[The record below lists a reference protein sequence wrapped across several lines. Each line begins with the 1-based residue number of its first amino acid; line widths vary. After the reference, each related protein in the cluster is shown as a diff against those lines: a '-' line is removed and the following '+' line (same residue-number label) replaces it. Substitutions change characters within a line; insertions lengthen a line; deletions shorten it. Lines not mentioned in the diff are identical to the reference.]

1 MNEILKT
8 FNFVNT
14 LIKEYDNWYLLLRS
28 DQVTLGSLVLIEKSF
43 KNKYSEISSSSFLE
57 FGEIIKKI
65 EPTLNELFSY
75 EKINYLML
83 MMRDDEVHYHIIPRY
98 SKVKCFNSIEFIDS
112 GWPSLPDM
120 TFHNHLDIETESKL
134 IDALKGSFNR

>member
-1 MNEILKT
+1 MQPILEK
-8 FNFVNT
+8 FDSEKNS
-14 LIKEYDNWYLLLRS
+14 IKEYKHWHLLLRN

-43 KNKYSEISSSSFLE
+43 KNKYSEISGSSFLE

-83 MMRDDEVHYHIIPRY
+83 MMKDDEVHYHIIPRY
-98 SKVKCFNSIEFIDS
+98 SKVRCFNSIEFIDY

-120 TFHNHLDIETESKL
+120 TFHNHLDTETKSKL
-134 IDALKGSFNR
+134 IAALKGSLQ